1 MRILWVENHAEFVR
15 IAGRQFLASHE
26 FVVAPSISAARKA
39 LESATFDAVLVDFDL
54 DDGKGSEVVKLI
66 ATLSVKPVVIAVS
79 SHAEGNAEL
88 TNAGADAICSK
99 LEFSGIERIIKLA
112 MRSGRPHLDNLA

>member
-1 MRILWVENHAEFVR
+1 LRILWVENHAEFVR
-15 IAGRQFLASHE
+15 FAGRQFLVSHDL
-26 FVVAPSISAARKA
+26 VVAPSINAAKSV
-39 LESATFDAVLVDFDL
+39 LESATFDVVLVDYDL

-66 ATLSVKPVVIAVS
+66 ARLSVKPVVIAAS

-88 TNAGADAICSK
+88 MSAGADAICSK
-99 LEFSGIERIIKLA
+99 MEFSGIERILKLA